1 MPEPKDTS
9 TLQLQA
15 IVAVVFLLLFL
26 GTILISIGVAILFG
40 FAWMV
45 LVLGVLFVAFG
56 LILGFSV

>member
-9 TLQLQA
+9 TLQPQA